1 MFETIR
7 NAWKVVELRKKIIF
21 TILMLL
27 VYRLGSC
34 IPTPGV
40 DIAVVRSFMEKGA
53 SVFGMLD
60 IITGGNFS
68 NFTVLALGVTPYI
81 TASIIV
87 QLLTVAIPALEK
99 LQKEGDEG
107 RKKMNQYTRYGS
119 IVFAFVQGLVMLIS
133 MGPNAVA
140 GGASGG
146 FPMVISYITVCLT
159 LTAGTALV
167 MWLGDQITAFGIGNG
182 ISMMIFAGIVAR
194 LPIQFYKFFQN
205 VVAGFVN
212 PWLILPAAVGIL
224 LIVALV
230 VFVDVS
236 ERRIPIQYAKR
247 MVGRKMYGGQ
257 STHLP
262 MKLNSSGVLP
272 LIFAV
277 NFVSFPGMIIGF
289 LKDSAFKV
297 WYTTHFSANGI
308 WYNLIFMLLIFA
320 FTFFYASIS
329 FNAHN
334 IADNLKQHGG
344 FVPGIRPGS
353 ATAEYLQRISNRI
366 TFVGALFLAFLAAVP
381 IMASNF
387 LGISGFGATSILIL
401 VSVALETSKQI
412 ESQLLMRHYKGF
424 LR

>member
-21 TILMLL
+21 TVLL
-27 VYRLGSC
+27 LLIYRLGSC

-40 DIAVVRSFMEKGA
+40 DIEVVRTFMQQGA
-53 SVFGMLD
+53 NVFGMLD

-99 LQKEGDEG
+99 LQKEGEEG
-107 RKKMNQYTRYGS
+107 RKKMNEYTRYGA
-119 IVFAFVQGLVMLIS
+119 IAFAFVQALVMLIS
-133 MGPNAVA
+133 MGRNAVT
-140 GGASGG
+140 GGSLGG
-146 FPMVISYITVCLT
+146 FPMVLSYITVCST
-159 LTAGTALV
+159 LTAGTAFV
-167 MWLGDQITAFGIGNG
+167 MWLGDQITTVGIGNG
-182 ISMMIFAGIVAR
+182 ISLMIFAGIVAR
-194 LPIQFYKFFQN
+194 LPIEVYRFLQN
-205 VVAGFVN
+205 VIAGFTS
-212 PWLILPAAVGIL
+212 PWLILPALIGIL
-224 LIVALV
+224 LIVAMV

-277 NFVSFPGMIIGF
+277 NFISFPGMIMGF
-289 LKDSAFKV
+289 LPDSAFKT
-297 WYTTHFSANGI
+297 WYSTYFSSQGI

-320 FTFFYASIS
+320 FTYFYSSIS
-329 FNAHN
+329 FNPHN

-344 FVPGIRPGS
+344 FIPGIRPGS
-353 ATAEYLQRISNRI
+353 TTAEYLHRISNRI
-366 TFVGALFLAFLAAVP
+366 TFFGALFLAFLAAVP
-381 IMASNF
+381 LIGSNF
-387 LGISGFGATSILIL
+387 LGIHGFGATSILIL